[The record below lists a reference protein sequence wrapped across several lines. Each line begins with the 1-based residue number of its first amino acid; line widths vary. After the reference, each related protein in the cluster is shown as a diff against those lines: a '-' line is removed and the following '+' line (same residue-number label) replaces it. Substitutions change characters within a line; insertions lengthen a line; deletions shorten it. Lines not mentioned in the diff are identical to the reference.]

1 MPLNC
6 DTFSH
11 TFCLQNPLCDNLK
24 KKRKPKNQNPRRPF
38 LKNTDLPSPL
48 VAETGFRVFGARQID
63 PRKNESLNEMKDSL
77 ALNCH

>member
-1 MPLNC
+1 MTP
-6 DTFSH
+6 FH
-11 TFCLQNPLCDNLK
+11 TLSVYRIHSVTTLK

>member
-1 MPLNC
+1 MTP
-6 DTFSH
+6 FH
-11 TFCLQNPLCDNLK
+11 TLSVYRIHSVTTLK
-24 KKRKPKNQNPRRPF
+24 KKKKPTQNPKRPF

-48 VAETGFRVFGARQID
+48 IAETGFRVFGARQID